1 MNRWTRIFIKIII
14 ATVSISI
21 LLIGSIFF
29 FLQTAWSKDKIRYWV
44 MQKAKQQGLPIY
56 ITKIEGIAPFKWFIE
71 SVILI
76 FEDRSEL
83 HLENIR
89 LRIDLL
95 DLLKNKLT
103 ISYLSIAEAIYQY
116 AHPKIDWSDL
126 EKVKLKLPTLTS
138 LPFSLST
145 RH

>member
-1 MNRWTRIFIKIII
+1 
-14 ATVSISI
+14 
-21 LLIGSIFF
+21 
-29 FLQTAWSKDKIRYWV
+29 

-95 DLLKNKLT
+95 DLLKIH
-103 ISYLSIAEAIYQY
+103 ISQCIFMSIYFT
-116 AHPKIDWSDL
+116 KIFNINL
-126 EKVKLKLPTLTS
+126 
-138 LPFSLST
+138 
-145 RH
+145 